1 MKYITI
7 VAIVIVVV
15 CAQERVMYFHN
26 GDETIPEEMNLTD
39 LRNSPIY
46 IAMDW

>member
-1 MKYITI
+1 MKNIAILSLII
-7 VAIVIVVV
+7 VSV

-26 GDETIPEEMNLTD
+26 GDEILPEEMNLTD
-39 LRNSPIY
+39 LRNSPAY